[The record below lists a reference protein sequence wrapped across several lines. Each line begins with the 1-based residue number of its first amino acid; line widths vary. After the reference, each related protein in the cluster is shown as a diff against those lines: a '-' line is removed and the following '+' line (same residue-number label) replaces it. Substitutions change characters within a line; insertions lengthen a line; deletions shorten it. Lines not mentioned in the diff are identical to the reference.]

1 MTAALRA
8 VPEEDSTKLPKVAPS
23 LGCVCSFTLKLSLI
37 ISLKGGYAIKLFLE
51 LNSHSLWRAMIII
64 IMHGHFYY
72 LKKNLL
78 MWTNMSRTDK
88 QW

>member
-1 MTAALRA
+1 VTAALRA

-51 LNSHSLWRAMIII
+51 LNSHSLWRAMMMIIII
-64 IMHGHFYY
+64 IMHRHFYY
-72 LKKNLL
+72 LKKPVDA
-78 MWTNMSRTDK
+78 DK
-88 QW
+88 YVEN